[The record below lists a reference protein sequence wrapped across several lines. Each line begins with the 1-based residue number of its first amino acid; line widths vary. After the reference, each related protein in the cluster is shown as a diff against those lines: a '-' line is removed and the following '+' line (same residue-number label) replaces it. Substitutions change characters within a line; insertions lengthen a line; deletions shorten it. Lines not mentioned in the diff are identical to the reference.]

1 MKVHILSIGTELTMG
16 QTVDTNAAWLS
27 AQLAAVGIPCE
38 QHITVSDDLEPIHGA
53 IAAACRHADL
63 VLITGGLGPTDDDL
77 TRQALADVMGVGL
90 ELHQESLDRIA
101 AFFATRNRSMA
112 PANRIQAMFPR
123 GATPIEN
130 SCGTAPGICAR
141 LGKTDIYC
149 MPGVPREM
157 FTMFERDILPK
168 LRSLGGGRACVQRI
182 LRTYGGAEGEI
193 GERIADLMKR
203 GRNPTVGT
211 SAADMI
217 ISIRINALAATPD
230 EAARLAEAD
239 AREVRSRLGEWVFGE
254 DDDTLQGAVGRVLIK
269 SRRTIS
275 TAESCTGGLIAKR
288 LTDVPGSSAY
298 LMQGFVTYSNDAKNR
313 LLGVP
318 MDLIEKH
325 GAVSEQVARAMAEGC
340 RRVSNTNYAIA
351 VTGIAGPTGGTP
363 EKPVGLVYVGL
374 ADGDKT
380 EVRELR
386 MGDHLTRSEIRDR
399 TGKFALGM
407 LRASLNRAPQS
418 GH

>member
-27 AQLAAVGIPCE
+27 AQLAAQGIPCE
-38 QHITVSDDLEPIHGA
+38 QHVTISDDLEPIRRA
-53 IAAACRHADL
+53 ISTACRDADL

-77 TRQALADVMGVGL
+77 TRQALADAMNATLV
-90 ELHQESLDRIA
+90 LHQESLDRIA
-101 AFFATRNRSMA
+101 AFFAARKRSMS
-112 PANRIQAMFPR
+112 PANHIQAMFPL

-130 SCGTAPGICAR
+130 TCGTAPGIHAR
-141 LGKTDIYC
+141 IGNTDVYC

-157 FTMFERDILPK
+157 TTMFTRDILPR
-168 LRSLGGGRACVQRI
+168 LLTLGGGRALVQRT
-182 LRTYGGAEGEI
+182 LRTFGGAEADI

-217 ISIRINALAATPD
+217 ISIRINALANTPN
-230 EAARLAEAD
+230 EAAQMAEAD
-239 AREVRSRLGEWVFGE
+239 VREVRARLGDWVFGE
-254 DDDTLQGAVGRVLIK
+254 GDDTLQSAVGRKLIECG
-269 SRRTIS
+269 RTIS

-298 LMQGFVTYSNDAKNR
+298 MMQGFVTYSNQAKHT

-318 MDLIEKH
+318 MALIDQY
-325 GAVSEQVARAMAEGC
+325 GAVSAEVARAMAEGC
-340 RRVSNTNYAIA
+340 RKVSATDYAIS
-351 VTGIAGPTGGTP
+351 VTGVAGPTGGTAA
-363 EKPVGLVYVGL
+363 KPVGLVYIGISNSI
-374 ADGDKT
+374 AT

-386 MGDHLTRSEIRDR
+386 MGGHLARDEIRDR
-399 TGKFALGM
+399 TAKVALGM
-407 LRASLNRAPQS
+407 IRQSLSAIE
-418 GH
+418 H

>member
-27 AQLAAVGIPCE
+27 ARLAAIGLPCE
-38 QHITVSDDLEPIHGA
+38 QHVTVSDDFEPIRRA
-53 IAAACRHADL
+53 IATACRDADV

-77 TRQALADVMGVGL
+77 TRQCLAEAMGVTL

-101 AFFATRNRSMA
+101 AFFAARMRPMS
-112 PANRIQAMFPR
+112 PANRVQAMFPR
-123 GATPIEN
+123 GSSPIEN
-130 SCGTAPGICAR
+130 TCGTAPGIHAR
-141 LGKTDIYC
+141 VNDANVYC

-157 FTMFERDILPK
+157 VTMFERDVLP
-168 LRSLGGGRACVQRI
+168 RIRQFGGGRACAQRT
-182 LRTYGGAEGEI
+182 LRSYGGTEAAV

-230 EAARLAEAD
+230 EAARLAEID
-239 AREVRSRLGEWVFGE
+239 AAEVKSRLGDWVFGE
-254 DDDTLQGAVGRVLIK
+254 DDDTLQDVVGRMLIK
-269 SRRTIS
+269 TGRTVS

-298 LMQGFVTYSNDAKNR
+298 LMQGFVTYSNEAKHK

-318 MDLIEKH
+318 MRMIETH
-325 GAVSEQVARAMAEGC
+325 GAVSAEVACAMAEGC
-340 RRVSNTNYAIA
+340 RSVSGTDFAIA
-351 VTGIAGPTGGTP
+351 VTGIAGPSGGSI
-363 EKPVGLVYVGL
+363 EKPVGLIYVAI
-374 ADGDKT
+374 ADNSST

-386 MGDHLTRSEIRDR
+386 MGDHLTRGEIRDR
-399 TGKFALGM
+399 SAKVALSM
-407 LRASLNRAPQS
+407 VRTKLS
-418 GH
+418 